1 MCLSPKEDAS
11 NYINLVPSST
21 KPNEV
26 NVDDTSDNL
35 STGDDMDNYEAGSVI
50 YNIVYKACTVGGF
63 RKNNVFFHK
72 FSKFCN
78 LFLPIAL
85 NCFGCM

>member
-50 YNIVYKACTVGGF
+50 YNIVYKVCTVCSGKIMFFSTNF
-63 RKNNVFFHK
+63 RNFAT
-72 FSKFCN
+72 SSS
-78 LFLPIAL
+78 L
-85 NCFGCM
+85 